1 MNDAAIAGQTAAKC
15 RVRSLINQELPLLKD
30 HLMRLDPES
39 RRDRFN
45 GYADEGFIERY
56 AGKCAGDGTII
67 LAYFAED
74 GAVHAAAELH
84 QPDLSSDS
92 LPEIAFSVEASL
104 RRKGVG
110 STLFKQLIAV
120 ASSLG
125 YERLRIT
132 TGSQNQAMRALANK
146 FGAHL
151 TFRRGESTGTIDL
164 NPSVDA
170 PNLAS
175 DGRDLDVKEE
185 LPADAAKALIDFNQ
199 ACWMLFLRM
208 SGLGK
213 AA

>member
-1 MNDAAIAGQTAAKC
+1 
-15 RVRSLINQELPLLKD
+15 
-30 HLMRLDPES
+30 
-39 RRDRFN
+39 
-45 GYADEGFIERY
+45 
-56 AGKCAGDGTII
+56 
-67 LAYFAED
+67 
-74 GAVHAAAELH
+74 AAAELH